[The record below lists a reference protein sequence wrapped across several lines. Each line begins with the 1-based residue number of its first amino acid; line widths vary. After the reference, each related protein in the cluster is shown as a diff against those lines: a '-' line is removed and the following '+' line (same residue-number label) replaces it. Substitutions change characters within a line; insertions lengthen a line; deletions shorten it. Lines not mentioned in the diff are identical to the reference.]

1 MRTLRHLVLSGF
13 YGLLIPTGAF
23 ALSGVSRY
31 CLVKNWIPAAIGWLV
46 FPSVMLVEAPAVTLG
61 RTLGLPIDTGVTAF
75 FWYEL
80 SWIGYLW
87 IVLYWIIA
95 GVIAGSVSEGSW

>member
-1 MRTLRHLVLSGF
+1 
-13 YGLLIPTGAF
+13 
-23 ALSGVSRY
+23 
-31 CLVKNWIPAAIGWLV
+31 V

-75 FWYEL
+75 SWYEL

-87 IVLYWIIA
+87 IVLYWIAA